1 MGNKKGR
8 VLSRSDHVRAS
19 VVVVVVVV
27 VEEEEEEEGGA
38 AAIKKI
44 RRHLR
49 FVGCTDG

>member
-1 MGNKKGR
+1 MI
-8 VLSRSDHVRAS
+8 SRSDHVRGS
-19 VVVVVVVV
+19 VVVVVVV
-27 VEEEEEEEGGA
+27 EEEEEEGGA